1 MNILEILDKIMKK
14 LNKKEKEII
23 IEMFDELHNL
33 KDENDELIDMFVNER
48 CFKDV
53 KNKVCRKYKNKNA
66 ILDKEECCPL
76 CNASIVDECLSTK
89 AIIHGMI
96 ETV

>member
-33 KDENDELIDMFVNER
+33 KDENDELIDMFVNEK
-48 CFKDV
+48 CFKNV
-53 KNKVCRKYKNKNA
+53 KNKVCRKYKGKNP
-66 ILDKEECCPL
+66 ILDKVEVCEL
-76 CNASIVDECLSTK
+76 CKTPKE
-89 AIIHGMI
+89 
-96 ETV
+96 